1 MNSRSI
7 KIIVIA
13 SLIAAVLVGIEVY
26 WWMRMAPGIIPLNQ
40 TKQINSPPAS
50 TSTTS
55 TIKTKNEGMD
65 ACKQNYDYALTQKD
79 PQQMQQAK
87 DLTDYCYAAVAAG
100 FDDLTVCQ
108 KAFNRASC
116 ETQFKEFQNLRE

>member
-1 MNSRSI
+1 MDSRSI
-7 KIIVIA
+7 KIITVA

-26 WWMRMAPGIIPLNQ
+26 YWVNSTPAGVSSNQ
-40 TKQINSPPAS
+40 AIPAS
-50 TSTTS
+50 SQQTSPS

-100 FDDLTVCQ
+100 FNDPTVCQ
-108 KAFNRASC
+108 KAFNKTSC
-116 ETQFKEFQNLRE
+116 ETQFKEFQNLRQ